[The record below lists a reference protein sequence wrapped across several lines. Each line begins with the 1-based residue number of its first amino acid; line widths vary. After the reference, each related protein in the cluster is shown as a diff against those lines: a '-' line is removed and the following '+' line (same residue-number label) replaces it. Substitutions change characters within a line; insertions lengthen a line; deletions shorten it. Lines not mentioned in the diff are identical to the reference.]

1 MIIEKINNN
10 KIKITFY
17 STELMENNISV
28 HSFLSN
34 SIKSKNFIFILLN
47 LANEEFGTK
56 FNKDSVIIDIISFN
70 NKKFILFISNT
81 INSSEYFISASD
93 KVFFSNNIDKSNLNI
108 KNPVIYFFKN
118 LNEVI
123 DFSSYIAN
131 VFSEINIIS
140 SLYKYNNYLY
150 LLININN
157 LNAKNIDK
165 LVIVLSEF
173 NNNFTISNLCFS
185 KFKEFSELLIKDNA
199 IEELQ

>member
-157 LNAKNIDK
+157 LNAKNIEK

>member
-1 MIIEKINNN
+1 MIIKKINNN

-17 STELMENNISV
+17 STELMDNNISV

-47 LANEEFGTK
+47 LVNEEFGTK
-56 FNKDSVIIDIISFN
+56 FNKDSVIIDTISFN
-70 NKKFILFISNT
+70 NKKFILFITNT
-81 INSSEYFISASD
+81 INLNENFISVSD
-93 KVFFSNNIDKSNLNI
+93 NEFISNNLDKSNLNI
-108 KNPVIYFFKN
+108 KNPVIYYFKN
-118 LNEVI
+118 LNDVI

-140 SLYKYNNYLY
+140 SLYKYDNYLY

>member
-1 MIIEKINNN
+1 MIIKKINNN

-17 STELMENNISV
+17 STELMDNNISV

-47 LANEEFGTK
+47 LANEEFRTK

>member
-47 LANEEFGTK
+47 LANEEFGAK

-150 LLININN
+150 LLINVNN
-157 LNAKNIDK
+157 LNAKNIEK
-165 LVIVLSEF
+165 LIIVLSEF

>member
-47 LANEEFGTK
+47 LANEEFRTK